1 MATKRAGTSIVAMVV
16 LLSVAACG
24 GGTTKVDAALATTSC
39 QSFLSALTTTG
50 GLLSPSGQPENE
62 NPTQRL
68 ATALTDAKSSGDTSL
83 YKVEKESEPGVLG
96 AYSLTLVTAA
106 QFRGGLAKMNDLAAT
121 CAPFG
126 VTFPQSGN

>member
-1 MATKRAGTSIVAMVV
+1 M
-16 LLSVAACG
+16 SVAACG
-24 GGTTKVDAALATTSC
+24 GSTTKVNAALTTASC

-50 GLLSPSGQPENE
+50 GLLSPSGQPQNE

-83 YKVEKESEPGVLG
+83 YKVEKDSEPGVLG
-96 AYSLTLVTAA
+96 AYNPTLVTAA
-106 QFRGGLAKMNDLAAT
+106 EFRSGLAKLNDLGAT

-126 VTFPQSGN
+126 VSFPLSGN